1 MLSTP
6 GWCNASPGTQHPVH
20 PAVVTDGNYCLWW
33 WCISFCWGGCL
44 VPKGRT
50 KGRSKA
56 APGIAVHAHSASAT
70 FSVCCWTLLL
80 SLLPP
85 SSMSSFLS
93 TMTSKIPLSLQLCPR
108 LFPSC
113 SRNTIIGLF
122 YFLQG
127 QSSLSTSSQ
136 PNPAPDPTHEPP
148 VLMGLLCGYRPPK
161 AALSLSSQAGSC
173 AAG

>member
-1 MLSTP
+1 MLP
-6 GWCNASPGTQHPVH
+6 Q
-20 PAVVTDGNYCLWW
+20 
-33 WCISFCWGGCL
+33 
-44 VPKGRT
+44 
-50 KGRSKA
+50 
-56 APGIAVHAHSASAT
+56 AHSILYILRLLPMEITACGGGASLFAGVGAWCQRAGQKEEAKLPQALLCMLT
-70 FSVCCWTLLL
+70 VLQQHFRYAAGHFSCH
-80 SLLPP
+80 SSPP

-93 TMTSKIPLSLQLCPR
+93 TMTSKIPLSMQLCPR

-113 SRNTIIGLF
+113 SRNTVIGLF